1 MTLDVKTKTADELL
15 SKTISYLRFPLT
27 VGVIFIHFDLSI
39 GLDIKGVTY
48 GLNNPGWYFF
58 IINLISGTLA
68 AISVP
73 LFIFISGFLFF
84 YSKDFSGD
92 VYKQKLKSRLRTLLI
107 PYILWNVIAILWQLK
122 CFLPGISAFYL
133 PIEVQIS
140 PLRVLSTF
148 LCNYNG
154 IFVNAHYAG
163 WRGIIIPIDGPL
175 WFVRDLMV
183 MVLLTPLFHW
193 LIKKTGI
200 LLIGINAL
208 AWFLSPLFVSK
219 DSPIECYISILV
231 KVSFFFSWGAYY
243 SIGKKNFVMR
253 FQRMKYVPYMYVF
266 VAIADVL
273 TNGMDYN
280 FYIHKVGILLGVVS
294 IVLITSYLLENKM
307 VKVNHTLAH
316 SSFFIFAL
324 HYMIISV
331 IGKMA
336 FVMLHVSDNNSYEM
350 LALYFGTAILTILIC
365 LGLYVLLRR
374 CTPRVCNV
382 LTGGR

>member
-1 MTLDVKTKTADELL
+1 M
-15 SKTISYLRFPLT
+15 
-27 VGVIFIHFDLSI
+27 
-39 GLDIKGVTY
+39 
-48 GLNNPGWYFF
+48 
-58 IINLISGTLA
+58 
-68 AISVP
+68 
-73 LFIFISGFLFF
+73 
-84 YSKDFSGD
+84 
-92 VYKQKLKSRLRTLLI
+92 
-107 PYILWNVIAILWQLK
+107 
-122 CFLPGISAFYL
+122 
-133 PIEVQIS
+133 
-140 PLRVLSTF
+140 
-148 LCNYNG
+148 
-154 IFVNAHYAG
+154 
-163 WRGIIIPIDGPL
+163 
-175 WFVRDLMV
+175 
-183 MVLLTPLFHW
+183 
-193 LIKKTGI
+193 
-200 LLIGINAL
+200 
-208 AWFLSPLFVSK
+208 
-219 DSPIECYISILV
+219 
-231 KVSFFFSWGAYY
+231 
-243 SIGKKNFVMR
+243 
-253 FQRMKYVPYMYVF
+253 
-266 VAIADVL
+266 AIADVL